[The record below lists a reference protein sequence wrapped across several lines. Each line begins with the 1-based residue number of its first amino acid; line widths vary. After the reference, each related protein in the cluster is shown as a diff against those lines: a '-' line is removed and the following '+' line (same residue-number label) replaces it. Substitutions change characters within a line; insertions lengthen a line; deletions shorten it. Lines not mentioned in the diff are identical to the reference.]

1 MIVAQANGARRAVT
15 RAVSEKFAARAGA
28 PFPNRLHTD
37 YTDESAEPRMG
48 TGVKSMTA
56 AGIIRNIRNFNP
68 HFAPPLPV
76 EVAAI
81 HGA

>member
-1 MIVAQANGARRAVT
+1 
-15 RAVSEKFAARAGA
+15 
-28 PFPNRLHTD
+28 
-37 YTDESAEPRMG
+37 
-48 TGVKSMTA
+48 MTA